1 MSTLKEQISKLLEKN
16 AIQAL
21 IDEVETT
28 PKPGLVDLWDSGSHK
43 DMDINTFYDS
53 IDSLKGYFYEVSMVS
68 FNNHDPS
75 NLFKEIRPIG
85 IEAEKKMLSK
95 TKNVNTHK
103 GLIFSLGILVS
114 ASSYYYSKHHRF
126 EIEEILEFVKEMTKE
141 DIENDFEKMSKTKP
155 TTHGEKLYC
164 RFKNRGIRGFDL
176 S

>member
-53 IDSLKGYFYEVSMVS
+53 IDSLKGYFYKVSMVS
-68 FNNHDPS
+68 FNNPDPS

-85 IEAEKKMLSK
+85 IEAEKKFLNEKSEF
-95 TKNVNTHK
+95 
-103 GLIFSLGILVS
+103 IFSGWYKNQNEGLKNKKCK
-114 ASSYYYSKHHRF
+114 YS
-126 EIEEILEFVKEMTKE
+126 
-141 DIENDFEKMSKTKP
+141 
-155 TTHGEKLYC
+155 
-164 RFKNRGIRGFDL
+164 
-176 S
+176 